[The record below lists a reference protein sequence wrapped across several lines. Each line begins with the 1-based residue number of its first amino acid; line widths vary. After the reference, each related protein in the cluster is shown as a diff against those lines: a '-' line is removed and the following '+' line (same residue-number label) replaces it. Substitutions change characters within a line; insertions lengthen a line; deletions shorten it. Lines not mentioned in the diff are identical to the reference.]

1 MKTLGPTMSGAI
13 LLTMASLVPIG
24 ARAQVYS
31 GPKCLGP
38 YCVGQSVS
46 AKSLI
51 NQVEAPGEVFSFWMF
66 LAVYKSTDGRTC
78 LDLRENPDSPDYI
91 SYILLSDTSRCPG
104 QNSKDDL
111 RAWKTP
117 EGVGLGSLER
127 DVLGTYG
134 KPTSE
139 QNRKSKYHEQCAG
152 TREISYS
159 GKLADSVRTT
169 KFGINHG
176 IVSCISLSNIEY
188 SGPQCLGPL
197 CKGRPQPSA
206 SLFRQL
212 GLPDGIKP
220 IEGYL
225 CFQSKDGRTFAS
237 VWTGRNYDW
246 PPEEVEVVL
255 NDFRNCIHMPEIV
268 TREDLHAWQTPEGI
282 GLGSSEEEILKAYGK
297 PPREWKIDL
306 KTAREKIR
314 GLRNGDKMPDIG
326 DKLFFYYGTE
336 FGSTTEFGIRT
347 GKVSYI
353 SFYDRDWTR

>member
-1 MKTLGPTMSGAI
+1 MSFSSRRMNRAGFLAITL
-13 LLTMASLVPIG
+13 LVPNLV
-24 ARAQVYS
+24 AAQAYS

-38 YCVGQSVS
+38 YCVGQPVS
-46 AKSLI
+46 AKRLI
-51 NQVEAPGEVFSFWMF
+51 NQVEAPGEEFSFWML

-78 LDLRENPDSPDYI
+78 LDLRENPDSPDDI
-91 SYILLSDTSRCPG
+91 TYILLSDTSRCPG

-139 QNRKSKYHEQCAG
+139 QNGKSKYHEQCAG

-159 GKLADSVRTT
+159 GKLAGSVRTT
-169 KFGINHG
+169 KFGIHNG
-176 IVSCISLSNIEY
+176 RVSCISLSNIEY

-197 CKGRPQPSA
+197 CKGQPQPSA
-206 SLFRQL
+206 GLFRRL
-212 GLPDGIKP
+212 GLPLGTKP
-220 IEGYL
+220 TEGYY
-225 CFQSKDGRTFAS
+225 CFNSKDGRAFLS

-255 NDFRNCIHMPEIV
+255 NDFGNCMHMPEIL
-268 TREDLHAWQTPEGI
+268 TTEDLHTWQTTEGI
-282 GLGSSEEEILKAYGK
+282 RLGSSEEEVLNAYGK
-297 PPREWKIDL
+297 PPREWKIDA
-306 KTAREKIR
+306 KVAREKIR
-314 GLRNGDKMPDIG
+314 GLRNGDKLPDVG
-326 DKLFFYYGTE
+326 DKLFFYYGNE
-336 FGSTTEFGIRT
+336 FGSTTEFGIRE

-353 SFYDRDWTR
+353 SFYDRD